1 MPMACEPPAGGG
13 HAIAWVARVLWDHG
27 MPSDEVRAVLEAD
40 DPVLVHR
47 HLELHRERLAEKLAD
62 QQQALVRLD
71 RLLSDAI
78 LERREHVKGG
88 DGDDRR
94 P

>member
-1 MPMACEPPAGGG
+1 MPMAGEPPVGAG
-13 HAIAWVARVLWDHG
+13 HAIAWVAYLLRDHG
-27 MPSDEVRAVLEAD
+27 MPSDEIRAVLEAD

-78 LERREHVKGG
+78 LERTGARGG
-88 DGDDRR
+88 G
-94 P
+94 